1 MNVRQRFEATKKRR
15 QILVQAMPEIMGNSA
30 KNTSFSHADAAL
42 DSKTKELISLAMS
55 IMIKCEEC
63 IDHHIVALFDLG
75 CTYKEL
81 VETLQ
86 LAITLQSCPGIKYS
100 QYALECY
107 VDLLNEHQADSEQ
120 GGEQKYE

>member
-30 KNTSFSHADAAL
+30 KNTAFSHADAAL
-42 DSKTKELISLAMS
+42 DSKTKELISLGMS

-63 IDHHIVALFDLG
+63 IDHHIVALYDLG
-75 CTYKEL
+75 CTYDEL
-81 VETLQ
+81 VEALQ

-107 VDLLNEHQADSEQ
+107 LGLMDENQEDGSQEKEQ
-120 GGEQKYE
+120 